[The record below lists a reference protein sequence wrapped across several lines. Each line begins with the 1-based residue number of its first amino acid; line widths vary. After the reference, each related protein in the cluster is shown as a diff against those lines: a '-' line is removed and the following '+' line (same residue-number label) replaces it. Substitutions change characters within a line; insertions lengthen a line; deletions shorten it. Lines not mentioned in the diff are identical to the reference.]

1 MNITRKFY
9 QLFFGKFTAMTISKN
24 FMFIFA
30 IVSTAS
36 FSTTKASLTLS
47 QVENLIEEKLRD
59 VLSEN
64 TALKTDVLI
73 LKNANLAFHSKL
85 ENTKKNFQGSFSQQF
100 FLNLY

>member
-1 MNITRKFY
+1 
-9 QLFFGKFTAMTISKN
+9 MTISKN
-24 FMFIFA
+24 FIFIVA

-85 ENTKKNFQGSFSQQF
+85 ENTKKNFQGSFIFS
-100 FLNLY
+100 